1 VNLEQIEELAGL
13 ERAATGG
20 EWSAVDRSSVW
31 TDDESRRGLNALV
44 ADDIDEPD
52 ADFIAAARNALPEL
66 LAMARQLL
74 RAREAALPV
83 RVYLAADADV
93 PRDHLCEL
101 LDALDGKAEK

>member
-1 VNLEQIEELAGL
+1 VLTADQLDELDRLEKAAVPRDCTGAWFELAV
-13 ERAATGG
+13 ATRK
-20 EWSAVDRSSVW
+20 V
-31 TDDESRRGLNALV
+31 
-44 ADDIDEPD
+44 
-52 ADFIAAARNALPEL
+52 LPEL